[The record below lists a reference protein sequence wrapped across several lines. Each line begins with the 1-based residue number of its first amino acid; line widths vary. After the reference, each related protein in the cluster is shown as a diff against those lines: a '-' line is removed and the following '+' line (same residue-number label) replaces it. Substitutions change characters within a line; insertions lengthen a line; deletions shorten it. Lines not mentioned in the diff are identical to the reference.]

1 MNTTLEIGS
10 IPTNSNLLQ
19 TSSRDEFPEYG
30 IKTENVFFNNIPTKY
45 QAITKHGKFVTIMTK
60 SYYVM
65 PNGQIK
71 KTMENIL
78 PKVGAKPYVPA
89 NTKYGWHESGDK
101 DGAIYNSS
109 LQTQMTLSY
118 LFPEKFDIT
127 GAGDFVETGFSVIN
141 SEDGTFGLTVSPF
154 VLRNSC
160 DNRMF
165 HLAHEKI
172 VGYETGKTVQRND
185 LLVQGQQNVTLAR
198 AELDTLSLSRRHSK
212 SLNLDYIVDVVANIK
227 TFSQKVIDR
236 YQQMYQLKVNQ
247 ATAEALAKA
256 MPKRV
261 LDDCKWIDVAAKTGK
276 VTVKD
281 VTQWDAFND
290 ITKSLTYGKS
300 VLSATLSTYKQLDRI
315 LVTV

>member
-10 IPTNSNLLQ
+10 IPTDSKLIQ

-30 IKTENVFFNNIPTKY
+30 IKTENVFFNSVPTKY
-45 QAITKHGKFVTIMTK
+45 QAITKHGEFVTFMTK

-71 KTMENIL
+71 KTVEEML
-78 PKVGAKPYVPA
+78 PRIGASAFVPK
-89 NTKYGWHESGDK
+89 NSKYGWHESGDK
-101 DGAIYNSS
+101 DGAIYNNA
-109 LQTQMTLSY
+109 LETQMTLSY

-141 SEDGTFGLTVSPF
+141 SEDGTYGLTISPF

-165 HLAHEKI
+165 HLAHESI
-172 VGYETGKTVQRND
+172 VGYQSGKTVQKNQ
-185 LLVQGQQNVTLAR
+185 LLAQGQQNVKLAR
-198 AELDTLSLSRRHSK
+198 DELQTLKLSRRHSK
-212 SLNLDYIVDVVANIK
+212 SLDLDYIVDVIKNIK
-227 TFSQKVIDR
+227 TFSNKVIDR
-236 YQQMYQLKVNQ
+236 YQEMYQLKVNQ
-247 ATAEALAKA
+247 ATAEKLAKE

-261 LDDCKWIDVAAKTGK
+261 LDDCRWIDIAKNTGK
-276 VTVKD
+276 VTLKD
-281 VTQWDAFND
+281 VTEWDAFND

-300 VLSATLSTYKQLDRI
+300 VLSATLATYKQLDRI
-315 LVTV
+315 MVTV